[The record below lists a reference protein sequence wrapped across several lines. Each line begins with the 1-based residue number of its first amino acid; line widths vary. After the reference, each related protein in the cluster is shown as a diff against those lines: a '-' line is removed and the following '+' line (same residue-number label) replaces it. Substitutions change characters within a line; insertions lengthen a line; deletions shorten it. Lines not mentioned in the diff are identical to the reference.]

1 MYRKGGIHPSPA
13 PRTAAHTPGGYGIR
27 PYSRGVRP
35 RRPGD
40 VHRTANVRG
49 THICV
54 PYNRRGGIHAARE
67 PSAAANVKSPPHVGA
82 GRLTAHNERRQPAKL
97 ARSCGC
103 LPRGGK
109 HCSLPSFAALNCG
122 PVLATPQRPAST
134 GAEPDALRTNKNPPR
149 IRCTGDW
156 KNSIAC
162 LHGYSATA
170 AFRASTRSVLSH
182 FTPRSS
188 RPMWP

>member
-13 PRTAAHTPGGYGIR
+13 PRAAAHAPGGYGIR
-27 PYSRGVRP
+27 PYRRGRRP
-35 RRPGD
+35 RRPAD
-40 VHRTANVRG
+40 VHRTAKARG

-122 PVLATPQRPAST
+122 PVLATPQRPALHL
-134 GAEPDALRTNKNPPR
+134 PTNARRRDTPGPGMPGPY
-149 IRCTGDW
+149 RCATR
-156 KNSIAC
+156 
-162 LHGYSATA
+162 HVPTA
-170 AFRASTRSVLSH
+170 ATTISCCPVPPFQ
-182 FTPRSS
+182 
-188 RPMWP
+188 